1 MHRLSITTFKCC
13 WRRAEKLLKRYII
26 HVILYY
32 VYNYM
37 HWINLCREGKKPI
50 ITLYRLSS
58 IQVWNGTVKT
68 IALHGVSN
76 SKRKR
81 LSQPPK
87 GHPANYI
94 KVLFYTITPHVQ
106 RAAGVRVIGVCVH
119 MHACMCADTK
129 WAVWVNYN

>member
-1 MHRLSITTFKCC
+1 MQGRKKTNHHVVSTFFYTS
-13 WRRAEKLLKRYII
+13 LKRYSQN
-26 HVILYY
+26 H
-32 VYNYM
+32 
-37 HWINLCREGKKPI
+37 
-50 ITLYRLSS
+50 S
-58 IQVWNGTVKT
+58 I
-68 IALHGVSN
+68 GVSN

-129 WAVWVNYN
+129 